1 MPRKD
6 IYHESVRIALEK
18 DGWTVTDD
26 PLQIAVDETTIF
38 IDLSVEPTY
47 FAV

>member
-6 IYHESVRIALEK
+6 IYHEGVKIALEK

-26 PLQIAVDETTIF
+26 PLQVIVDDSTIY
-38 IDLSVEPTY
+38 INT
-47 FAV
+47 FAKGKTLG